1 MYKNI
6 YGRNDISNSSSTK
19 MEDPTNS
26 ILKLSGSNILSNSI
40 NSKNYLNTPLKTIE
54 NIKMIPSIHNNQLLT
69 VSNYDL
75 PSYKKI
81 PSNIRNNNNI
91 ANKKYYNFGKNIL
104 LKAINNNNSNLN
116 KNNSSKL
123 YIRTENNRDSL
134 DLKNITNNKEK
145 FVFLHEIKKIKK
157 KVDLSHKNKSI
168 KNIMDNQIAYDEKN
182 SNVAMKPIKI
192 INNYQEYKEKEVPD
206 KNNNNLFSFLTEKT
220 RISRKNVI
228 IKLLLEQKDKYD
240 KTITSHQKML
250 SELKQII
257 DKDQNNFETLVKNQ
271 KQSSKKLEDLLEQLL
286 LRKRNLLIEKYHLK
300 FEIRTRKDERQKMLE
315 RINEYRIIAKFVTKA
330 LGGSARLFDFR
341 LTKYSKVN
349 SIIDNDIISEK
360 ETQRVLFRFNFLLDH
375 NSNLS
380 HVNQD
385 DLEIFNEITSLNNS
399 EFLFNQLWKKED
411 SILNNLKKNEIL
423 EKEIIKL
430 EESEEKKIEYLKN
443 KIEVLEKEL
452 KYNEEILEIANKE
465 YENLYKKISIKNS
478 DFDGIITDLYN
489 YVFEDRIKNLKKRY
503 YKMDENVIDVKSF
516 ISELKKEMIKKENTL
531 NNLKFELDRSEKE
544 DKPLF
549 DKVVNNIKKEN
560 KLIHVSNIKKIQEYG
575 EPNKLKLLK
584 IPNEKIVLKYRRNEP
599 PYYKEKKEKKIKV
612 EPELIKQLENEELLS
627 YD

>member
-1 MYKNI
+1 MYKNV

-206 KNNNNLFSFLTEKT
+206 KNNNNLFSFLTEKA

-599 PYYKEKKEKKIKV
+599 PYYKAKKEKKIKV

>member
-1 MYKNI
+1 MYKNV

-192 INNYQEYKEKEVPD
+192 INNYQDYKEKEVPD
-206 KNNNNLFSFLTEKT
+206 KNNNNLFSFLTEKA

-503 YKMDENVIDVKSF
+503 YKIDENV
-516 ISELKKEMIKKENTL
+516 M
-531 NNLKFELDRSEKE
+531 
-544 DKPLF
+544 
-549 DKVVNNIKKEN
+549 
-560 KLIHVSNIKKIQEYG
+560 
-575 EPNKLKLLK
+575 
-584 IPNEKIVLKYRRNEP
+584 
-599 PYYKEKKEKKIKV
+599 
-612 EPELIKQLENEELLS
+612 
-627 YD
+627 

>member
-1 MYKNI
+1 MYKNV
-6 YGRNDISNSSSTK
+6 YGRNDNSNSSSTK

-206 KNNNNLFSFLTEKT
+206 KNNNNLFSFLTEKA

-250 SELKQII
+250 SELKQTI

-584 IPNEKIVLKYRRNEP
+584 IPNEKIILKYRRNEP
-599 PYYKEKKEKKIKV
+599 PYYKAKKEKKIKV